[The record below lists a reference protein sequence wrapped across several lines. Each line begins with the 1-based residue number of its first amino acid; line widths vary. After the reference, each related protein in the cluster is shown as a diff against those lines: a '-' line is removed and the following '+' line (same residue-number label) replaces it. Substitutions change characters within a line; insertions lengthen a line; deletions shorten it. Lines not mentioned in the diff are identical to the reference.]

1 MASFAQS
8 DVGKLSPEAQA
19 LIHRML
25 DQDEE
30 MWAIRR
36 AVQRLSGERVMLQA
50 ISRYASG
57 YAERRK
63 QGQQARTET
72 DDFIRLAGK
81 KGVKVSELLRATLIE
96 TLVVARRKKEFTKAD
111 LFKLDDAE
119 RKRREFELKQRQ
131 ARKSA
136 RREMKELELKE
147 RQMQMAEQ
155 RLQLIRDKAQAEI
168 EKLDHKV
175 RAGELLSPDDLR
187 RIDEIFGLYDDT
199 PQPTDDPEPEPSDGT
214 DE

>member
-81 KGVKVSELLRATLIE
+81 KGVKISDLLRAVLIE
-96 TLVVARRKKEFTKAD
+96 NLVVARRKKGFTKAG

-136 RREMKELELKE
+136 RREKKELKLKE
-147 RQMQMAEQ
+147 RQTQLAEQ
-155 RLQLIRDKAQAEI
+155 R
-168 EKLDHKV
+168 
-175 RAGELLSPDDLR
+175 
-187 RIDEIFGLYDDT
+187 
-199 PQPTDDPEPEPSDGT
+199 
-214 DE
+214 